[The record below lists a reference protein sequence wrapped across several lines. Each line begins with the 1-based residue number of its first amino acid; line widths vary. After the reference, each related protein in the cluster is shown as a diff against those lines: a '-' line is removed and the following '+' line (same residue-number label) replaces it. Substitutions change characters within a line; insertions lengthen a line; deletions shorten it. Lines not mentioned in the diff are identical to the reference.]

1 MMADKVCEDACIAAY
16 QSTVIQINRT
26 LLDGLS
32 LAKSDAER
40 EACKARFE
48 KGMALAKEVKE
59 LCLAT
64 CG

>member
-1 MMADKVCEDACIAAY
+1 MKMILQGKRALVTGA
-16 QSTVIQINRT
+16 SVG

-32 LAKSDAER
+32 LAKSDADAR
-40 EACKARFE
+40 ACKARFE
-48 KGMALAKEVKE
+48 KGMALAQEVKE